1 MGNHPKEKLAKFKR
15 ILLYFAVL
23 EPIVSKYGDFRR
35 KNNSSKFGDFGAFF
49 SHETSCLHMAISE
62 RKKILKI
69 WLLMSQ
75 PGFMPLGNP
84 N

>member
-1 MGNHPKEKLAKFKR
+1 MVISGKKKP
-15 ILLYFAVL
+15 
-23 EPIVSKYGDFRR
+23 
-35 KNNSSKFGDFGAFF
+35 SKFGDFGAFF

-69 WLLMSQ
+69 WLLMSH
-75 PGFMPLGNP
+75 PGFMLLGNP

>member
-1 MGNHPKEKLAKFKR
+1 MVISGKKKIPQN
-15 ILLYFAVL
+15 L
-23 EPIVSKYGDFRR
+23 ETLEH
-35 KNNSSKFGDFGAFF
+35 FF
-49 SHETSCLHMAISE
+49 SHETSCLLHMAISK

-69 WLLMSQ
+69 WLLMSH